1 MTVEHGYF
9 NSSWQAEYYK
19 HLVCHVESRQYEDF
33 IDLDSDPLL
42 HEKMS
47 WCFFKGAPI
56 FKLTHNLAT
65 VQNEVSQYLQKYS
78 AQEGWLTEYNMRHNY
93 SSPFGVNEGLDE
105 HGRISYLVTA
115 LIKQAQQALSEIYDD
130 YTMTEWIEQKIYPL
144 YKDLND
150 FKVRA
155 ESLKMRN
162 TWPRRPFPILKGVQD
177 LFASI
182 QPPTT
187 TPNNIRQHH
196 SDQESNAQDEPVTVR
211 PKRLVQAPD
220 YH

>member
-1 MTVEHGYF
+1 MDLIHKCIIVLIF
-9 NSSWQAEYYK
+9 
-19 HLVCHVESRQYEDF
+19 F
-33 IDLDSDPLL
+33 ILL
-42 HEKMS
+42 
-47 WCFFKGAPI
+47 
-56 FKLTHNLAT
+56 
-65 VQNEVSQYLQKYS
+65 QYLQKYS

-93 SSPFGVNEGLDE
+93 SSPFRVNEGLDE

-155 ESLKMRN
+155 ESLKRRS
-162 TWPRRPFPILKGVQD
+162 TWPKRPLPILKAVQD
-177 LFASI
+177 LLTPS
-182 QPPTT
+182 TT
-187 TPNNIRQHH
+187 TTTAKPVH
-196 SDQESNAQDEPVTVR
+196 NAVHNDEDEDDLITVR

-220 YH
+220 YYRHPPGSF